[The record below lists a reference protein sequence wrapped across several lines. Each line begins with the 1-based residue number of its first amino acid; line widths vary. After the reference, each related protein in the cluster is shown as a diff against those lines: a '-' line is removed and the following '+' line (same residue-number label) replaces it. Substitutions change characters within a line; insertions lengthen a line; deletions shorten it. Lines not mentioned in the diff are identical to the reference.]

1 MRQERK
7 IGEVFECNGEKII
20 VKKDSDIICGCN
32 KCYFGDKPECNNNYC
47 ISYVRQDKQDVHFEK
62 VEKKQ

>member
-20 VKKDSDIICGCN
+20 VKKDSNIMCDCD
-32 KCYFGDKPECNNNYC
+32 KCYFDGKIECSDYYC
-47 ISYVRQDKQDVHFEK
+47 LSHVRQDKQDVHFEK
-62 VEKKQ
+62 VKEEQ